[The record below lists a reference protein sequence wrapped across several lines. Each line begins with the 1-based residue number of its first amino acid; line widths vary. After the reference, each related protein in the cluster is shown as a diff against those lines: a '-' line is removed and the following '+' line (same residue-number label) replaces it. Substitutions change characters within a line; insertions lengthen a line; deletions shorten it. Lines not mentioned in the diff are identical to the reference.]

1 MPRTACIWIPQFE
14 LRARLHAA
22 PSLRDQPL
30 LIADAGSLRAIV
42 LDASAEA
49 LESGIQRR
57 MPISAARALCPEV
70 VIIPPDPAFV
80 QQLSKRILTQ
90 LYRFSPLVGRD
101 GHEAFFVQLE
111 GLEQLH
117 PNEQKL
123 ARQLQHALSCFDLT
137 ANIAIASSPISAWIV
152 ARATPAAAIGLDA
165 VTVVAPDQDRSYLA
179 RLPLEA
185 IPMPEQIVR
194 LCRVLG
200 LSRVGDLQ
208 QLPRGAL
215 TRRFGRQ
222 GDAIERRAQA
232 RARALFRVEA
242 PSIIEQ
248 SEIDLD
254 QPTADL
260 EPLIFLHKS
269 VLDRLIKSV
278 GASRRSIA
286 TLELTLV
293 LADSDRSR
301 VCQLF
306 RPARPTLQAKVLLD
320 LMTLWLQSGPVGEP
334 VDRIVMRAV
343 EVGVATARQLHLFD
357 KQEDLALDALQVSL
371 SRLAAAYGPES
382 VVHPRLTDRYLPEG
396 RLSWEPH
403 ERVKPL
409 EKRASSKNEN
419 GQPGYSASDMPPR
432 AAVLRLLD
440 PPLEIELRH
449 GRLRTSTDR
458 RWRRIIAHE
467 PPSAVEGEWWNNG
480 FAREYLLLTTEDDEV
495 LWIFRDA
502 RGYHLQAYL
511 D

>member
-1 MPRTACIWIPQFE
+1 
-14 LRARLHAA
+14 
-22 PSLRDQPL
+22 
-30 LIADAGSLRAIV
+30 
-42 LDASAEA
+42 
-49 LESGIQRR
+49 
-57 MPISAARALCPEV
+57 
-70 VIIPPDPAFV
+70 
-80 QQLSKRILTQ
+80 
-90 LYRFSPLVGRD
+90 
-101 GHEAFFVQLE
+101 
-111 GLEQLH
+111 
-117 PNEQKL
+117 
-123 ARQLQHALSCFDLT
+123 
-137 ANIAIASSPISAWIV
+137 
-152 ARATPAAAIGLDA
+152 
-165 VTVVAPDQDRSYLA
+165 
-179 RLPLEA
+179 
-185 IPMPEQIVR
+185 
-194 LCRVLG
+194 
-200 LSRVGDLQ
+200 
-208 QLPRGAL
+208 
-215 TRRFGRQ
+215 
-222 GDAIERRAQA
+222 
-232 RARALFRVEA
+232 LFRVEA

-419 GQPGYSASDMPPR
+419 GQPGLQCERHATPSSRAPPAR
-432 AAVLRLLD
+432 S
-440 PPLEIELRH
+440 PLEIELRH

-458 RWRRIIAHE
+458 RWRRIIATS
-467 PPSAVEGEWWNNG
+467 PLALSRANG
-480 FAREYLLLTTEDDEV
+480 GTTGSRVNISCSRPRTTRCSGSFGTPEA
-495 LWIFRDA
+495 IIYRPISIS
-502 RGYHLQAYL
+502 G
-511 D
+511 